1 MARSTPDLR
10 RQRLQLAGIGLLL
23 VTVVVALA
31 FRVGDM
37 DHATPGLVG
46 GGGGGD
52 EQATAGDAPTPG
64 LVDLSGPIISE
75 VMVSNGSTLPDEDG
89 DYPDWI
95 ELHNPTGSPLDL
107 GGLFLSDDDED
118 PARWT
123 LPSVEL
129 PAEGRIVIF
138 ASGKDRIDPAG
149 ELHTD
154 FRLSQG
160 DEPILLVDRDGA
172 TVLDRIPP
180 ADVPRDA
187 SVGRDP
193 DDLQRI
199 CFFAVA
205 RPGEPNAPECFD
217 DVDLGVPSL
226 SMDGGFYDDAIEVT
240 ITSPLEDATILYT
253 LDGSFPDIERNPD
266 RTMVYESPLVV
277 EDRSGEPPDI
287 STIDTTASEHPHVAD
302 RPGRFGMPDLTDV
315 DLPRATVLRARTPYG
330 AEASAVYLVGPTHR
344 RDALPVVSLTR
355 DPDHLFDHDTGI
367 LVAGATYEM
376 WRDSDDHDPDA
387 NWRIPTNYNQRGRV
401 WERPAQEALWNSV
414 ILDLCEPDDGC
425 VHQQQVGIRTH
436 GGFSRT
442 LPQKSLRVYARND
455 YGERRIDHPT
465 FGEGHPQGHRRL
477 LLRNSGNDN
486 GQLMYADG
494 FLQSIFR
501 DLRADTQAYRP
512 AVLYINGE
520 YWGIQNLRERYD
532 RHYLEV
538 VHGADPDEV
547 QILDNTS
554 GPLEGGAH
562 PEAADEWVAFVEN
575 LHGHPVDTADLRD
588 VVEATIDVDSFF
600 DFLIATVFVGNADSI
615 SNNVRL
621 WREPNGPDRIG
632 EGVRDGRWRWL
643 LNDFDQAGGSVG
655 SWDPE
660 FDLLAGRLAERQDPT
675 YRDGFPHLFTLLMED
690 PTLRERFL
698 NRFADLLNTDLA
710 PERTVRLQEELIDLL
725 RDEIPA
731 HADRWLEPMADQWD
745 RRNAS
750 LRAFLEER
758 PDHQRRQLVERF
770 GLRGT
775 ADVTVIADPQGGDV
789 RVNSVQVPIGSDEPT
804 WTGAYFLDVP
814 MSLEAV
820 PADGYRFVGW
830 EGPDGHHDDRH
841 LQVTPQVG
849 LTLRAHFEPA

>member
-538 VHGADPDEV
+538 VHGADPARVE
-547 QILDNTS
+547 ILDNSSPPLVSNRPGGVAAWQELLAELGTYEPTS
-554 GPLEGGAH
+554 ERFVSELERA
-562 PEAADEWVAFVEN
+562 VE
-575 LHGHPVDTADLRD
+575 
-588 VVEATIDVDSFF
+588 VDSFF
-600 DFLIATVFVGNADSI
+600 DFIIAHVFVGNRDSI
-615 SNNVRL
+615 SNNARW
-621 WREPNGPDRIG
+621 WREPGGPDALG
-632 EGVRDGRWRWL
+632 AGTRDGRWRWL
-643 LNDFDQAGGSVG
+643 ISDFDNSGGGVG
-655 SWDPE
+655 RYHASYDVFP
-660 FDLLAGRLAERQDPT
+660 DRLPSGAEPS
-675 YRDGFPHLFTLLMED
+675 YRDGIPFLFDRTMENEA
-690 PTLRERFL
+690 LRNRFL
-698 NRFADLLNTDLA
+698 NRFADHLNTTFDS
-710 PERTVRLQEELIDLL
+710 ERTVEVLDTTADRL
-725 RDEIPA
+725 RDEIDL
-731 HADRWLEPMADQWD
+731 HAVRWRRDMTEKWEGRVAELETFMH
-745 RRNAS
+745 
-750 LRAFLEER
+750 ER
-758 PDHQRRQLVERF
+758 PHIQRQQLVQRF
-770 GLRGT
+770 ALDGT
-775 ADVTVIADPQGGDV
+775 ATLGVQTAGSGTV
-789 RVNSVQVPIGSDEPT
+789 RVNEIEVASAAPG
-804 WTGAYFLDVP
+804 GAWRGVYFLGVP
-814 MSLEAV
+814 VTLRAE
-820 PADGYRFVGW
+820 PLDGYRFVRW
-830 EGPDGHHDDRH
+830 EGIDVAATDPEMTLPIRDD
-841 LQVTPQVG
+841 VEVE
-849 LTLRAHFEPA
+849 AVFEPVT